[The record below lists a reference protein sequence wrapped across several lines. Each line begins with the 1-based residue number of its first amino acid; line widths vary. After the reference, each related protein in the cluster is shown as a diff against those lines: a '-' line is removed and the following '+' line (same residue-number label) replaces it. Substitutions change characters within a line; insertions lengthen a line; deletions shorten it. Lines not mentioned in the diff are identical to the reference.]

1 MKKRLFILSCV
12 IILVNFVLAFLL
24 SRESIVERIDLIAF
38 FIGSYIVYWVMNIYL
53 YIQIKIKNALGYSL
67 TMIVGLIVSI
77 VAFIVLIF
85 NLITDKAIYIPLMY
99 VISMLVTFL
108 NWFIFDRKNLKKILK
123 RLI

>member
-1 MKKRLFILSCV
+1 MKKRILILFCVVLIL
-12 IILVNFVLAFLL
+12 NFVLTVLFFNEAIYDKIDMIALL
-24 SRESIVERIDLIAF
+24 
-38 FIGSYIVYWVMNIYL
+38 IGSYIVYWVMNIYL

-85 NLITDKAIYIPLMY
+85 NLITDKTIYIPLMY

-108 NWFIFDRKNLKKILK
+108 NWFIFDRKNLKKS
-123 RLI
+123 

>member
-38 FIGSYIVYWVMNIYL
+38 FIGSYFVYWVMNIYL

-108 NWFIFDRKNLKKILK
+108 NWFIFDRKNLKKS
-123 RLI
+123 